1 MMQPSPEQHAILP
14 QLVPLKP
21 LDLSACRT
29 VSDIVRGM
37 SHCSFGARMLG
48 EAADTLTA
56 WVKEDPRPVLVHDG
70 NPKKPLFGLLRGM
83 CERGWFE
90 GPLRTWDLKKHGKTF
105 ERGLVVGPYAEYFED
120 DLYAFVRNAVFVNDQ
135 YQCRPGQVKYG
146 HFPNV
151 VFADPSFVMNVLN
164 LAMLERLDQSEYGT
178 ADLMKAIEN
187 LPGTA
192 GEIARGARTLRA
204 MLDDERCTVMLTLS
218 GAMTVGKMQ
227 LLICDLLDT
236 GRVKFVSATGALMAH
251 GLVEGAGYSHYKYDP
266 DVTDAELA
274 RAKLNRVTD
283 SLEPE
288 SNLDGVEL
296 ILRRVLTDM
305 RDRGVRV
312 SSSHELYRELGK
324 HLREAFPENRAIL
337 TSAFR
342 RGVPIV
348 TPAFIDS
355 EIANDVFVFNG
366 YRQTDEEPIIFD
378 QGRDTEVLFN
388 LALES
393 ERMGIFTIGGGVP
406 RNNTQNVAPL
416 IDFYNL
422 RLQKGLPPKKFFYGC
437 RIDPAPMF
445 LGHLSGCTYSE
456 GVSWLKFDPRGVTAE
471 IKMDA
476 TIAWPFVQKEALEGK
491 AGSG

>member
-1 MMQPSPEQHAILP
+1 MMQPSPEQNAILSR
-14 QLVPLKP
+14 LIPLEP

-37 SHCSFGARMLG
+37 SHCSFGARTLG
-48 EAADTLTA
+48 ETAETLTT
-56 WVKEDPRPVLVHDG
+56 WVKQEPRPVLIHDG
-70 NPKKPLFGLLRGM
+70 NPKKPLYGLLRDL
-83 CERGWFE
+83 CANGWFN
-90 GPLRTWDLKKHGKTF
+90 GPYATWELAESGERH
-105 ERGLVVGPYAEYFED
+105 ERGLVVGAYAEYFED
-120 DLYAFVRNAVFVNDQ
+120 KLYDQVLDIIFINDQ
-135 YQCRPGQVKYG
+135 YQCRPGQVRDG
-146 HFPNV
+146 WFPNV
-151 VFADPSFVMNVLN
+151 VFADPAFVMNVLRF
-164 LAMLERLDQSEYGT
+164 AIPERLGRGEYET
-178 ADLMKAIEN
+178 ADLMKALEN
-187 LPGTA
+187 FPGTA
-192 GEIARGARTLRA
+192 REIARGARTLRA

-324 HLREAFPENRAIL
+324 HLHEAFPENRAIL